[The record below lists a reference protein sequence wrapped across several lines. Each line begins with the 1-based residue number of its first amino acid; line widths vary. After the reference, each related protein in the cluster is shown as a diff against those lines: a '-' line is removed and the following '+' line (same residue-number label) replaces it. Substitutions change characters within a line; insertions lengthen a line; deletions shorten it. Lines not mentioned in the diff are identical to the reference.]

1 MNHSAELRRCLE
13 DCDIVGIKRLWAH
26 IAPHLPQ
33 PASDSD
39 ALTIIHHAR
48 TQAQSI
54 RLSLRFYS
62 HSWLCERGMPSGL
75 PNELRP
81 RAEQIFPIKADAVGI
96 AVRPMR
102 ESLRPAALA
111 IRSAMEQA
119 VLTTLGDGVI
129 DPVVIKDRMME
140 ARDRERRGLGI

>member
-13 DCDIVGIKRLWAH
+13 DCDIVGIRRLWSH

-33 PASDSD
+33 PATDSD
-39 ALTIIHHAR
+39 ALAIVHHAR
-48 TQAQSI
+48 TQAQSV

-62 HSWLCERGMPSGL
+62 HSWLRERGLPSGL

-81 RAEQIFPIKADAVGI
+81 RAEQIFPVASAGVGI

-102 ESLRPAALA
+102 EALRPAALA
-111 IRSAMEQA
+111 IRSAMENA
-119 VLTTLGDGVI
+119 VLTTLGDGVT
-129 DPVVIKDRMME
+129 DPVVIKGRMME